1 MSAVLLRGFS
11 SLRRFVGRLR
21 VLRVHVFLL
30 YLAIAAGSLLRVREA
45 FVHNPMDQLFS
56 DPLRHWTFAHE
67 TLSTQPWALIDPPF
81 FQMWLSLVQ
90 KWSLGVPL
98 LVAVYAGLL
107 SAATPWL
114 WYGFLRESL
123 RSRTLALL
131 GWALL
136 AWLPSWIAIFRY
148 FMTETL
154 FLPLMGAS
162 LWETMRADRKRTAQA
177 FSWMVILWT
186 LTGLTRGIALPF
198 AGLSGL
204 WVWLRQ
210 SNKLRNMGLAILIG
224 LSMTVPI
231 AVRNHHFLNL
241 WSPFGTGWPNQ
252 IYAASGAHDI
262 HLHLVREG
270 DTAYYEFGSPSMYAK
285 QLAPLS
291 DWEPRRSGVVN
302 VTADLR
308 KGAEDWQAAYDSNA
322 AHGWRAVRLRWENL
336 VLVMLGESWP
346 DNNRDNPIALAA
358 WSMRWVWAPLAA
370 LLMIGVAVRRRAA
383 FSRPL
388 VPALIGAW
396 FLFQGV
402 SLLAINEGRYRKPLE
417 GLLISQLLLLFDGAR
432 PASRRPT

>member
-1 MSAVLLRGFS
+1 MTTPPRPWSWLSRLVDWLRA
-11 SLRRFVGRLR
+11 
-21 VLRVHVFLL
+21 LRVHVLAL
-30 YLAIAAGSLLRVREA
+30 YLLIAAGSFLRVREA
-45 FVHNPMDQLFS
+45 FVHNPMDELFS
-56 DPLRHWTFAHE
+56 DPLRHWTFARE
-67 TLSTQPWALIDPPF
+67 TLSAQPWALVDPPF
-81 FQMWLSLVQ
+81 YQIWLSVVQ
-90 KWSLGVPL
+90 KWSLGEPL

-123 RSRTLALL
+123 RSRTLALI
-131 GWALL
+131 GWAAL

-177 FSWMVILWT
+177 FGGMVFLWT
-186 LTGLTRGIALPF
+186 LTGLTRGIALPL
-198 AGLSGL
+198 AGLAGL

-210 SNKLRNMGLAILIG
+210 PRKLRNLA
-224 LSMTVPI
+224 LSTLLVLAMTAPL
-231 AVRNHHFLNL
+231 AVRNHHALRL

-262 HLHLVREG
+262 HLRLSREG

-291 DWEPRRSGVVN
+291 NWEPRRSGVVE
-302 VTADLR
+302 VTVDLR
-308 KGAEDWQAAYDSNA
+308 KGAVDWQTAYDNNA
-322 AHGWRAVRLRWENL
+322 AHGWRALRLRWENL

-346 DNNRDNPIALAA
+346 DNNRDNPIPRAAWTMRWLWAPVAALVIIALAL
-358 WSMRWVWAPLAA
+358 RP
-370 LLMIGVAVRRRAA
+370 RATLR
-383 FSRPL
+383 RPL
-388 VPALIGAW
+388 VPALIVAW

-402 SLLAINEGRYRKPLE
+402 TLLAINEGRYRKPLE
-417 GLLISQLLLLFDGAR
+417 GLLVSQVLLLFDDRRAAPRR
-432 PASRRPT
+432 PA